1 MIIYSKT
8 GTIILDIE
16 VDDTSYRYRAIRQ
29 GDKVY
34 LYFSL
39 TNHVEIPIYS
49 YINYQGQR
57 YTLWKPENLTKH
69 GERNLDYVVEF
80 GGYWEIL
87 NRTIYKFLSGKPHK
101 LKFPLTAKPRMFMQ
115 LMIDNL
121 NLHDSD
127 WIIGTCIDAPEK
139 TLTFSHESCM
149 EALNRFADEYNT
161 EFEFIGK
168 TINFGKVERFKDNP
182 LPLSYG
188 KGNGFKTGVIRQCQ
202 GEKAPVTVLYVN
214 GGERNIDLA
223 SYGSTSLLLPKNQ
236 EIEFQGRKYKT
247 DEDGM
252 FITRSDRPLV
262 DFNEDSYDATHIY
275 PGRIG
280 TVSEV
285 ITVDAAKHFYDIKDS
300 SIPDDLDYSQC
311 RIAKEKATI
320 IFQSGIL
327 VGKEFDLKQ
336 TDDELTGYIHAERR
350 FKIVPF
356 ERDGAIIPNES
367 LKPAVGDK
375 YAIFHISLP
384 NAYICD
390 NASQEGASWDMFRE
404 AVRVLYENEEVS
416 FTFKGDLDGLWA
428 KKKWSEI
435 GAVLHPGSYI
445 QFSDKQFQPDG
456 ILIRITGIKDYINK
470 PHAPEIELSNTSVA
484 GFVSSDLNKIDSNE
498 VLDEERYNS
507 SLSYTKRTWRDVME
521 TVKMMFDPEG
531 DYFTELIK
539 PLVVHTAQLIVGTNS
554 QQMELI
560 GVKFI
565 PNADNDPN
573 NFKSTAGKL
582 VHFTINEEEVREWN
596 IPASSH
602 RLDNESPYYVYAKC
616 PKEGNAGS
624 ILVSERQI
632 KLEDEA
638 GYYHFWIGVLNTP
651 EDSVRSWNP
660 NYGFT
665 EVAGQTITTGV
676 IKDKLAR
683 LVIDLV
689 NAHII
694 AKNGATISG
703 KILFGEGTSGLENIK
718 EWPAAKKIIDD
729 AVREIGET
737 SKALT
742 DFEGIV
748 NGAFKDGVIEQ
759 AEAKAIEKYINTLN
773 TEKADADA
781 VYTKLYSNIYL
792 LGSPK
797 TDLLNSKITYNG
809 AHTELIKAVND
820 AIADGRTTVAE
831 KNNVDS
837 KFTAYKNAIA
847 DYKSKVE
854 AANKAIQDTLKSYSD
869 EALAKGKEAF
879 TAASNAQ
886 ASANQAQQSV
896 SGLGNY
902 IDGAFSDGII
912 QESEAK
918 AIEKYINTVKTDK
931 AAVEATYNKLYVN
944 SYLTGTA
951 KSGLLNAKVTLF
963 GAIDNLLS
971 AINSAISDGKTTVAE
986 KNNVD
991 SKFSLFN
998 SAMSSFNTAVETA
1011 NKAIQDTL
1019 KSYSDNAASNVPDS
1033 FKDSLA
1039 QRLGYTNYA
1048 ALEAAADAGN
1058 TVVKN
1063 GKINTVLLEA
1073 AAIVAKGITAEMIE
1087 ALDIETSRLKVLN
1100 GAKIGK
1106 FTIEDGW
1113 LTGYT
1118 SGLADA
1124 LYNVIKLR
1132 HTKSSDGSFSQIT
1145 LGSNVNN
1152 SLFSNQRVT
1161 ARIYNGISNKNT
1173 SIYAGWG
1180 DFYRNTALQ
1189 LEANYADVNLA
1200 LETIGGRMHRGKLWE
1215 IEEVSPIT
1223 GGGTYSPQLNGSIYL
1238 FRDLKADLTFELPQF
1253 STIQDMFGNFQSGVS
1268 ASQYGIYTIRIFID
1282 RYCSYRVL
1290 VAGTSTTPLL
1300 NHNGDI
1306 QNDASGVS
1314 YGARWMSRGDF
1325 MVLVFYNKA
1334 WYIQSLSN

>member
-1 MIIYSKT
+1 MKIKRGSTVLCDAYLKNNSFTVDEIMGEQTLTLNFLSRDVIDFEVGDYVECEGERYKIRYKEKVTKREKSLGWEYNIPFYSSKYDLEDVVFFLNGKPEYKKNFDSYT
-8 GTIILDIE
+8 GTARQILELIVKNMNREDSGWKVGSCIE
-16 VDDTSYRYRAIRQ
+16 SRPITISFKDKSVGNVLDDTVKQIDTEYWISQKTVSIGKRKYDSNGLVLGQGEGLGFTELEVSSVDEERPTTVIYPYGSDKNLGPDYGADYLMLPGGLKEMSKNTDKYGRLGQKKIQFDHIFPKGEFLVTTKIDDLTLQASGIDFNLKDCLLDEVEAIVTFQDGGLAGYDLAIVKESVDDKIKQFKLKENKEENALTVPGDINFAVGDKFILTGIKMPQVYIDNASSQLAEEAQTWLDEHCEKRIQLRGKCDEVLFRQMNLFIACGQMVGVYSDQLKIDREIRVTKVKRYIENDDKPAYRYE
-29 GDKVY
+29 
-34 LYFSL
+34 L
-39 TNHVEIPIYS
+39 TLS
-49 YINYQGQR
+49 
-57 YTLWKPENLTKH
+57 
-69 GERNLDYVVEF
+69 D
-80 GGYWEIL
+80 
-87 NRTIYKFLSGKPHK
+87 FL
-101 LKFPLTAKPRMFMQ
+101 Q
-115 LMIDNL
+115 
-121 NLHDSD
+121 
-127 WIIGTCIDAPEK
+127 
-139 TLTFSHESCM
+139 
-149 EALNRFADEYNT
+149 
-161 EFEFIGK
+161 
-168 TINFGKVERFKDNP
+168 
-182 LPLSYG
+182 
-188 KGNGFKTGVIRQCQ
+188 GNGFKD
-202 GEKAPVTVLYVN
+202 LVN
-214 GGERNIDLA
+214 DVDKF
-223 SYGSTSLLLPKNQ
+223 PD
-236 EIEFQGRKYKT
+236 EIEDK
-247 DEDGM
+247 
-252 FITRSDRPLV
+252 V
-262 DFNEDSYDATHIY
+262 
-275 PGRIG
+275 
-280 TVSEV
+280 
-285 ITVDAAKHFYDIKDS
+285 
-300 SIPDDLDYSQC
+300 
-311 RIAKEKATI
+311 
-320 IFQSGIL
+320 
-327 VGKEFDLKQ
+327 
-336 TDDELTGYIHAERR
+336 
-350 FKIVPF
+350 
-356 ERDGAIIPNES
+356 
-367 LKPAVGDK
+367 KPV
-375 YAIFHISLP
+375 
-384 NAYICD
+384 
-390 NASQEGASWDMFRE
+390 RE
-404 AVRVLYENEEVS
+404 
-416 FTFKGDLDGLWA
+416 W
-428 KKKWSEI
+428 
-435 GAVLHPGSYI
+435 
-445 QFSDKQFQPDG
+445 
-456 ILIRITGIKDYINK
+456 
-470 PHAPEIELSNTSVA
+470 
-484 GFVSSDLNKIDSNE
+484 
-498 VLDEERYNS
+498 
-507 SLSYTKRTWRDVME
+507 TKRSWRDVME
-521 TVKMMFDPEG
+521 TLGMMFDPEG

-539 PLVVHTAQLIVGTNS
+539 PLAVHTAQLIVGTNS
-554 QQMELI
+554 QQMDLI

-573 NFKSTAGKL
+573 YFKNTAGEL
-582 VHFTINEEEVREWN
+582 VHFTVSETVREWS
-596 IPASSH
+596 IPAASF
-602 RLDNESPYYVYAKC
+602 RLSNSLAYYVYAKC
-616 PKEGNAGS
+616 PKEGSAGS
-624 ILVSERQI
+624 IFVSERQI
-632 KLEDEA
+632 KLEAEA

-651 EDSVRSWNP
+651 EDSIRSWNP

-665 EVAGQTITTGV
+665 EIAGQTITTGV

-683 LVIDLV
+683 LVVDLV

-729 AVREIGET
+729 AVREIDET

-742 DFEGIV
+742 DFEGTV

-809 AHTELIKAVND
+809 AHTNLIKAVND

-1063 GKINTVLLEA
+1063 GKITTVLLEA

>member
-1 MIIYSKT
+1 MKIKRGSTVLCDAYLKNNSFTVDEIMGEQTLTLNFLSRDVIDFEVGDYVECEGERYKIRYKEKVTKREKSLGWEYNIPFYSSKYDLEDVVFFLNGKPEYKKNFDSYT
-8 GTIILDIE
+8 GTARQILELIVKNMNREDSGWKVGSCIE
-16 VDDTSYRYRAIRQ
+16 SRPITISFKDKSVGNVLDDTVKQIDTEYWISQKTVSIGKRKYDSNGLVLGQGEGLGFTELEVSSVDEERPTTVIYPYGSDKNLGPDYGADYLMLPGGLKEMSKNTDKYGRLGQKKIQFDHIFPKGEFLVTTKIDDLTLQASGIDFNLKDCLLDEVEAIVTFQDGGLAGYDLAIVKESVDDKIKQFKLKENKEENALTVPGDINFAVGDKFILTGIKMPQVYIDNASSQLAEEAQTWLDEHCEKRIQLRGKCDEVLFRQMNLFIACGQMVGVYSDQLKIDREIRVTKVKRYIENDDKPAYRYE
-29 GDKVY
+29 
-34 LYFSL
+34 L
-39 TNHVEIPIYS
+39 TLS
-49 YINYQGQR
+49 
-57 YTLWKPENLTKH
+57 
-69 GERNLDYVVEF
+69 D
-80 GGYWEIL
+80 
-87 NRTIYKFLSGKPHK
+87 FL
-101 LKFPLTAKPRMFMQ
+101 Q
-115 LMIDNL
+115 
-121 NLHDSD
+121 
-127 WIIGTCIDAPEK
+127 
-139 TLTFSHESCM
+139 
-149 EALNRFADEYNT
+149 
-161 EFEFIGK
+161 
-168 TINFGKVERFKDNP
+168 
-182 LPLSYG
+182 
-188 KGNGFKTGVIRQCQ
+188 GNGFKD
-202 GEKAPVTVLYVN
+202 LVN
-214 GGERNIDLA
+214 DVDKF
-223 SYGSTSLLLPKNQ
+223 PD
-236 EIEFQGRKYKT
+236 EIEDK
-247 DEDGM
+247 
-252 FITRSDRPLV
+252 V
-262 DFNEDSYDATHIY
+262 
-275 PGRIG
+275 
-280 TVSEV
+280 
-285 ITVDAAKHFYDIKDS
+285 
-300 SIPDDLDYSQC
+300 
-311 RIAKEKATI
+311 
-320 IFQSGIL
+320 
-327 VGKEFDLKQ
+327 
-336 TDDELTGYIHAERR
+336 
-350 FKIVPF
+350 
-356 ERDGAIIPNES
+356 
-367 LKPAVGDK
+367 KPV
-375 YAIFHISLP
+375 
-384 NAYICD
+384 
-390 NASQEGASWDMFRE
+390 RE
-404 AVRVLYENEEVS
+404 
-416 FTFKGDLDGLWA
+416 W
-428 KKKWSEI
+428 
-435 GAVLHPGSYI
+435 
-445 QFSDKQFQPDG
+445 
-456 ILIRITGIKDYINK
+456 
-470 PHAPEIELSNTSVA
+470 
-484 GFVSSDLNKIDSNE
+484 
-498 VLDEERYNS
+498 
-507 SLSYTKRTWRDVME
+507 TKRSWRDVME
-521 TVKMMFDPEG
+521 TLGMMFDPEG

-539 PLVVHTAQLIVGTNS
+539 PLAVHTAQLIVGTNS
-554 QQMELI
+554 QQMDLI

-573 NFKSTAGKL
+573 YFKNTAGEL
-582 VHFTINEEEVREWN
+582 VHFTVSETVREWS
-596 IPASSH
+596 IPAASF
-602 RLDNESPYYVYAKC
+602 RLSNSLAYYVYAKC
-616 PKEGNAGS
+616 PKEGSAGS
-624 ILVSERQI
+624 IFVSERQI
-632 KLEDEA
+632 KLEAEA

-651 EDSVRSWNP
+651 EDSIRSWNP

-665 EVAGQTITTGV
+665 EIAGQTITTGV

-683 LVIDLV
+683 LVVDLV

-703 KILFGEGTSGLENIK
+703 KILFGERTSGLENIK

-729 AVREIGET
+729 AVREIDET

-742 DFEGIV
+742 DFEGTV

-809 AHTELIKAVND
+809 AHTNLIKAVND

>member
-121 NLHDSD
+121 NLHDSG
-127 WIIGTCIDAPEK
+127 WKIGTCIDAPEK

-320 IFQSGIL
+320 IFQSGVL

-390 NASQEGASWDMFRE
+390 NVSQEGASWDMFRE

-554 QQMELI
+554 QQMDLI

-651 EDSVRSWNP
+651 EDNIRSWIP

-737 SKALT
+737 SKALI
-742 DFEGIV
+742 DFEGTV
-748 NGAFKDGVIEQ
+748 NGAFRDGVIEQ

-792 LGSPK
+792 LGTPK

-809 AHTELIKAVND
+809 AHTNLIKAVND

-869 EALAKGKEAF
+869 
-879 TAASNAQ
+879 
-886 ASANQAQQSV
+886 
-896 SGLGNY
+896 
-902 IDGAFSDGII
+902 
-912 QESEAK
+912 
-918 AIEKYINTVKTDK
+918 
-931 AAVEATYNKLYVN
+931 
-944 SYLTGTA
+944 
-951 KSGLLNAKVTLF
+951 
-963 GAIDNLLS
+963 
-971 AINSAISDGKTTVAE
+971 
-986 KNNVD
+986 
-991 SKFSLFN
+991 
-998 SAMSSFNTAVETA
+998 
-1011 NKAIQDTL
+1011 
-1019 KSYSDNAASNVPDS
+1019 NAASNVPDS

-1058 TVVKN
+1058 TVIKN
-1063 GKINTVLLEA
+1063 GKVNTVLLEA
-1073 AAIVAKGITAEMIE
+1073 EVIVTKGLTAAMIQ
-1087 ALDIETSRLKVLN
+1087 ALDIVTNRLTVTS
-1100 GAKIGK
+1100 GAKIGN

-1113 LTGYT
+1113 LKCDSTAKEDVGYIDMR
-1118 SGLADA
+1118 S
-1124 LYNVIKLR
+1124 
-1132 HTKSSDGSFSQIT
+1132 
-1145 LGSNVNN
+1145 GSNRIAFGYDLIPSSAGGGMTCTAMITNN
-1152 SLFSNQRVT
+1152 RVAGVGGT
-1161 ARIYNGISNKNT
+1161 AYGISLKAVGNAKEDKHAVAID
-1173 SIYAGWG
+1173 S
-1180 DFYRNTALQ
+1180 
-1189 LEANYADVNLA
+1189 E
-1200 LETIGGRMHRGKLWE
+1200 
-1215 IEEVSPIT
+1215 
-1223 GGGTYSPQLNGSIYL
+1223 GGTRIRGEFSLIEDLFTDANVNISNSFCSSAKNLRSKRTFIFAPEDYQSIYL
-1238 FRDLKADLTFELPQF
+1238 PSDIAIE
-1253 STIQDMFGNFQSGVS
+1253 SEFGLFTTGNAVVDRSV
-1268 ASQYGIYTIRIFID
+1268 ITIRI
-1282 RYCSYRVL
+1282 L
-1290 VAGTSTTPLL
+1290 VPYFATGRINVQSTIPIKDG
-1300 NHNGDI
+1300 NGNTI
-1306 QNDASGVS
+1306 KQNNSVNRSNFDMAKSD
-1314 YGARWMSRGDF
+1314 YAELMY
-1325 MVLVFYNKA
+1325 YNRA
-1334 WYIQSLSN
+1334 WYLIHINN

>member
-1 MIIYSKT
+1 MKIKRGSTVLCDAYLKNNSFTVDEIMGEQTLTLNFLSRDVIDFEVGDYVECEGERYKIRYKEKVTKREKSLGWEYNIPFYSSKYDLEDVVFFLNGKPEYKKNFDSYT
-8 GTIILDIE
+8 GTARQILELIVKNMNREDSGWKVGSCIE
-16 VDDTSYRYRAIRQ
+16 SRPITISFKDKSVGNVLDDTVKQIDTEYWISQKTVSIGKRKYDSNGLVLGQGEGLGFTELEVSSVDEERPTTVIYPYGSDKNLGPDYGADYLMLPGGLKEMSKNTDKYGRLGQKKIQFDHIFPKGEFLVTTKIDDLTLQASGIDFNLKDCLLDEVEAIVTFQDGGLAGYDLAIVKESVDDKIKQFKLKENKEENALTVPGDINFAVGDKFILTGIKMPQVYIDNASSQLAEEAQTWLDEHCEKRIQLRGKCDEVLFRQMNLFIACGQMVGVYSDQLKIDREIRVTKVKRYIENDDKPAYRYE
-29 GDKVY
+29 
-34 LYFSL
+34 L
-39 TNHVEIPIYS
+39 TLS
-49 YINYQGQR
+49 
-57 YTLWKPENLTKH
+57 
-69 GERNLDYVVEF
+69 D
-80 GGYWEIL
+80 
-87 NRTIYKFLSGKPHK
+87 FL
-101 LKFPLTAKPRMFMQ
+101 Q
-115 LMIDNL
+115 
-121 NLHDSD
+121 
-127 WIIGTCIDAPEK
+127 
-139 TLTFSHESCM
+139 
-149 EALNRFADEYNT
+149 
-161 EFEFIGK
+161 
-168 TINFGKVERFKDNP
+168 
-182 LPLSYG
+182 
-188 KGNGFKTGVIRQCQ
+188 GNGFKD
-202 GEKAPVTVLYVN
+202 LVN
-214 GGERNIDLA
+214 DVDKF
-223 SYGSTSLLLPKNQ
+223 PD
-236 EIEFQGRKYKT
+236 EIEDK
-247 DEDGM
+247 
-252 FITRSDRPLV
+252 V
-262 DFNEDSYDATHIY
+262 
-275 PGRIG
+275 
-280 TVSEV
+280 
-285 ITVDAAKHFYDIKDS
+285 
-300 SIPDDLDYSQC
+300 
-311 RIAKEKATI
+311 
-320 IFQSGIL
+320 
-327 VGKEFDLKQ
+327 
-336 TDDELTGYIHAERR
+336 
-350 FKIVPF
+350 
-356 ERDGAIIPNES
+356 
-367 LKPAVGDK
+367 KPV
-375 YAIFHISLP
+375 
-384 NAYICD
+384 
-390 NASQEGASWDMFRE
+390 RE
-404 AVRVLYENEEVS
+404 
-416 FTFKGDLDGLWA
+416 W
-428 KKKWSEI
+428 
-435 GAVLHPGSYI
+435 
-445 QFSDKQFQPDG
+445 
-456 ILIRITGIKDYINK
+456 
-470 PHAPEIELSNTSVA
+470 
-484 GFVSSDLNKIDSNE
+484 
-498 VLDEERYNS
+498 
-507 SLSYTKRTWRDVME
+507 TKRSWRDVME
-521 TVKMMFDPEG
+521 TLGMMFDPEG

-539 PLVVHTAQLIVGTNS
+539 PLAVHTAQLIVGTNS
-554 QQMELI
+554 QQMDLI

-573 NFKSTAGKL
+573 YFKNTAGEL
-582 VHFTINEEEVREWN
+582 VHFTVSETVREWS
-596 IPASSH
+596 IPAASF
-602 RLDNESPYYVYAKC
+602 RLSNSLAYYVYAKC
-616 PKEGNAGS
+616 PKEGSAGS
-624 ILVSERQI
+624 IFVSERQI
-632 KLEDEA
+632 KLEAEA

-651 EDSVRSWNP
+651 EDSIRSWNP

-665 EVAGQTITTGV
+665 EIAGQTITTGV

-683 LVIDLV
+683 LVVDLV

-718 EWPAAKKIIDD
+718 ELPAAKKIIDD
-729 AVREIGET
+729 AVREIDET

-742 DFEGIV
+742 DFEGTV

-809 AHTELIKAVND
+809 AHTNLIKAVND

>member
-1 MIIYSKT
+1 MKIKRGSTVLCDAYLKNNSFTVDEIMGEQTLTLNFLSRDVIDFEVGDYVECEGERYKIRYKEKVTKREKSLGWEYNIPFYSSKYDLEDVVFFLNGKPEYKKNFDSYT
-8 GTIILDIE
+8 GTARQILELIVKNMNREDSGWKVGSCIE
-16 VDDTSYRYRAIRQ
+16 SRPITISFKDKSVGNVLDDTVKQIDTEYWISQKTVSIGKRKYDSNGLVLGQGEGLGFTELEVSSVDEERPTTVIYPYGSDKNLGPDYGADYLMLPGGLKEMSKNTDKYGRLGQKKIQFDHIFPKGEFLVTTKIDDLTLQASGIDFNLKDCLLDEVEAIVTFQDGGLAGYDLAIVKESVDDKIKQFKLKENKEENALTVPGDINFAVGDKFILTGIKMPQVYIDNASSQLAEEAQTWLDEHCEKRIQLRGKCDEVLFRQMNLFIACGQMVGVYSDQLKIDREIRVTKVKRYIENDDKPAYRYE
-29 GDKVY
+29 
-34 LYFSL
+34 L
-39 TNHVEIPIYS
+39 TLS
-49 YINYQGQR
+49 
-57 YTLWKPENLTKH
+57 
-69 GERNLDYVVEF
+69 D
-80 GGYWEIL
+80 
-87 NRTIYKFLSGKPHK
+87 FL
-101 LKFPLTAKPRMFMQ
+101 Q
-115 LMIDNL
+115 
-121 NLHDSD
+121 
-127 WIIGTCIDAPEK
+127 
-139 TLTFSHESCM
+139 
-149 EALNRFADEYNT
+149 
-161 EFEFIGK
+161 
-168 TINFGKVERFKDNP
+168 
-182 LPLSYG
+182 
-188 KGNGFKTGVIRQCQ
+188 GNGFKD
-202 GEKAPVTVLYVN
+202 LVN
-214 GGERNIDLA
+214 DVDKF
-223 SYGSTSLLLPKNQ
+223 PD
-236 EIEFQGRKYKT
+236 EIEDK
-247 DEDGM
+247 
-252 FITRSDRPLV
+252 V
-262 DFNEDSYDATHIY
+262 
-275 PGRIG
+275 
-280 TVSEV
+280 
-285 ITVDAAKHFYDIKDS
+285 
-300 SIPDDLDYSQC
+300 
-311 RIAKEKATI
+311 
-320 IFQSGIL
+320 
-327 VGKEFDLKQ
+327 
-336 TDDELTGYIHAERR
+336 
-350 FKIVPF
+350 
-356 ERDGAIIPNES
+356 
-367 LKPAVGDK
+367 KPV
-375 YAIFHISLP
+375 
-384 NAYICD
+384 
-390 NASQEGASWDMFRE
+390 RE
-404 AVRVLYENEEVS
+404 
-416 FTFKGDLDGLWA
+416 W
-428 KKKWSEI
+428 
-435 GAVLHPGSYI
+435 
-445 QFSDKQFQPDG
+445 
-456 ILIRITGIKDYINK
+456 
-470 PHAPEIELSNTSVA
+470 
-484 GFVSSDLNKIDSNE
+484 
-498 VLDEERYNS
+498 
-507 SLSYTKRTWRDVME
+507 TKRSWRDVME
-521 TVKMMFDPEG
+521 TLGMMFDPEG

-539 PLVVHTAQLIVGTNS
+539 PLAVHTAQLIVGTNS
-554 QQMELI
+554 QQMDLI

-573 NFKSTAGKL
+573 YFKNTAGEL
-582 VHFTINEEEVREWN
+582 VHFTVSETVREWS
-596 IPASSH
+596 IPAASF
-602 RLDNESPYYVYAKC
+602 RLSNSLAYYVYAKC
-616 PKEGNAGS
+616 PKEGSAGS
-624 ILVSERQI
+624 IFVSERQI
-632 KLEDEA
+632 KLEAEA

-651 EDSVRSWNP
+651 EDSIRSWNP

-665 EVAGQTITTGV
+665 EIAGQTITTGV

-683 LVIDLV
+683 LVVDLV

-729 AVREIGET
+729 AVREIDET

-742 DFEGIV
+742 DFEGTV

-809 AHTELIKAVND
+809 AHTNLIKAVND

>member
-1 MIIYSKT
+1 MKIKRGSTVLCDAYLKNNSFTVDEIMGEQTLTLNFLSRDVIDFEVGDYVECEGERYKIRYKEKVTKREKSLGWEYNIPFYSSKYDLEDVVFFLNGKPEYKKNFDSYT
-8 GTIILDIE
+8 GTARQILELIVKNMNREDSGWKVGSCIE
-16 VDDTSYRYRAIRQ
+16 SRPITISFKDKSVGNVLDDTVKQIDTEYWISQKTVSIGKRKYDSNGLVLGQGEGLGFTELEVSSVDEERPTTVIYPYGSDKNLGPDYGADYLMLPGGLKEMSKNTDKYGRLGQKKIQFDHIFPKGEFLVTTKIDDLTLQASGIDFNLKDCLLDEVEAIVTFQDGGLAGYDLAIVKESVDDKIKQFKLKENKEENTLTVPGDINFAVGDKFILTGIKMPQVYIDNASSQLAEEAQTWLDEHCEKRIQLRGKCDEVLFRQMNLFIACGQMVGVYSDQLKIDREIRVTKVKRYIENDDKPAYRYE
-29 GDKVY
+29 
-34 LYFSL
+34 L
-39 TNHVEIPIYS
+39 TLS
-49 YINYQGQR
+49 
-57 YTLWKPENLTKH
+57 
-69 GERNLDYVVEF
+69 D
-80 GGYWEIL
+80 
-87 NRTIYKFLSGKPHK
+87 FL
-101 LKFPLTAKPRMFMQ
+101 Q
-115 LMIDNL
+115 
-121 NLHDSD
+121 
-127 WIIGTCIDAPEK
+127 
-139 TLTFSHESCM
+139 
-149 EALNRFADEYNT
+149 
-161 EFEFIGK
+161 
-168 TINFGKVERFKDNP
+168 
-182 LPLSYG
+182 
-188 KGNGFKTGVIRQCQ
+188 GNGFKD
-202 GEKAPVTVLYVN
+202 LVN
-214 GGERNIDLA
+214 DVDKF
-223 SYGSTSLLLPKNQ
+223 PD
-236 EIEFQGRKYKT
+236 EIEDK
-247 DEDGM
+247 
-252 FITRSDRPLV
+252 V
-262 DFNEDSYDATHIY
+262 
-275 PGRIG
+275 
-280 TVSEV
+280 
-285 ITVDAAKHFYDIKDS
+285 
-300 SIPDDLDYSQC
+300 
-311 RIAKEKATI
+311 
-320 IFQSGIL
+320 
-327 VGKEFDLKQ
+327 
-336 TDDELTGYIHAERR
+336 
-350 FKIVPF
+350 
-356 ERDGAIIPNES
+356 
-367 LKPAVGDK
+367 KPV
-375 YAIFHISLP
+375 
-384 NAYICD
+384 
-390 NASQEGASWDMFRE
+390 RE
-404 AVRVLYENEEVS
+404 
-416 FTFKGDLDGLWA
+416 W
-428 KKKWSEI
+428 
-435 GAVLHPGSYI
+435 
-445 QFSDKQFQPDG
+445 
-456 ILIRITGIKDYINK
+456 
-470 PHAPEIELSNTSVA
+470 
-484 GFVSSDLNKIDSNE
+484 
-498 VLDEERYNS
+498 
-507 SLSYTKRTWRDVME
+507 TKRSWRDVME
-521 TVKMMFDPEG
+521 TLGMMFDPEG

-539 PLVVHTAQLIVGTNS
+539 PLAVHTAQLIVGTNS
-554 QQMELI
+554 QQMDLI

-573 NFKSTAGKL
+573 YFKNTAGEL
-582 VHFTINEEEVREWN
+582 VHFTVSETVREWS
-596 IPASSH
+596 IPAASF
-602 RLDNESPYYVYAKC
+602 RLSNSLAYYVYAKC
-616 PKEGNAGS
+616 PKEGSAGS
-624 ILVSERQI
+624 IFVSERQI
-632 KLEDEA
+632 KLEAEA
-638 GYYHFWIGVLNTP
+638 GYYHFGIGVLNTP
-651 EDSVRSWNP
+651 EDSIRSWNP

-665 EVAGQTITTGV
+665 EIAGQTITTGV

-683 LVIDLV
+683 LVVDLV

-729 AVREIGET
+729 AVREIDET

-742 DFEGIV
+742 DFEGTV

-809 AHTELIKAVND
+809 AHTNLIKAVND

>member
-1 MIIYSKT
+1 MKIKRGSTVLCDAYLKNNSFTVDEIMGEQTLTLNFLSRDVIDFEVGDYVECEGERYKIRYKEKVTKREKSLGWEYNIPFYSSKYDLEDVVFFLNGKPEYKKNFDSYT
-8 GTIILDIE
+8 GTARQILELIVKNMNREDSGWKVGSCIE
-16 VDDTSYRYRAIRQ
+16 SRPITISFKDKSVGNVLDDTVKQIDTEYWISQKTVSIGKRKYDSNGLVLGQGEGLGFTELEVSSVDEERPTTVIYPYGSDKNLGTDYGADYLMLPGGLKEMSKNTDKYGRLGQKKIQFDHIFPKGEFLVTTKIDDLTLQASGIDFNLKDCLLDEVEAIVTFQDGGLAGYDLAIVKESVDDKIKQFKLKENKEENALTVPGDINFAVGDKFILTGIKMPQVYIDNASSQLAEEAQTWLDEHCEKRIQLRGKCDEVLFRQMNLFIACGQMVGVYSDQLKIDREIRVTKVKRYIENDDKPAYRYE
-29 GDKVY
+29 
-34 LYFSL
+34 L
-39 TNHVEIPIYS
+39 TLS
-49 YINYQGQR
+49 
-57 YTLWKPENLTKH
+57 
-69 GERNLDYVVEF
+69 D
-80 GGYWEIL
+80 
-87 NRTIYKFLSGKPHK
+87 FL
-101 LKFPLTAKPRMFMQ
+101 Q
-115 LMIDNL
+115 
-121 NLHDSD
+121 
-127 WIIGTCIDAPEK
+127 
-139 TLTFSHESCM
+139 
-149 EALNRFADEYNT
+149 
-161 EFEFIGK
+161 
-168 TINFGKVERFKDNP
+168 
-182 LPLSYG
+182 
-188 KGNGFKTGVIRQCQ
+188 GNGFKD
-202 GEKAPVTVLYVN
+202 LVN
-214 GGERNIDLA
+214 DVDKF
-223 SYGSTSLLLPKNQ
+223 PD
-236 EIEFQGRKYKT
+236 EIEDK
-247 DEDGM
+247 
-252 FITRSDRPLV
+252 V
-262 DFNEDSYDATHIY
+262 
-275 PGRIG
+275 
-280 TVSEV
+280 
-285 ITVDAAKHFYDIKDS
+285 
-300 SIPDDLDYSQC
+300 
-311 RIAKEKATI
+311 
-320 IFQSGIL
+320 
-327 VGKEFDLKQ
+327 
-336 TDDELTGYIHAERR
+336 
-350 FKIVPF
+350 
-356 ERDGAIIPNES
+356 
-367 LKPAVGDK
+367 KPV
-375 YAIFHISLP
+375 
-384 NAYICD
+384 
-390 NASQEGASWDMFRE
+390 RE
-404 AVRVLYENEEVS
+404 
-416 FTFKGDLDGLWA
+416 W
-428 KKKWSEI
+428 
-435 GAVLHPGSYI
+435 
-445 QFSDKQFQPDG
+445 
-456 ILIRITGIKDYINK
+456 
-470 PHAPEIELSNTSVA
+470 
-484 GFVSSDLNKIDSNE
+484 
-498 VLDEERYNS
+498 
-507 SLSYTKRTWRDVME
+507 TKRSWRDVME
-521 TVKMMFDPEG
+521 TLGMMFDPEG

-539 PLVVHTAQLIVGTNS
+539 PLAVHTAQLIVGTNS
-554 QQMELI
+554 QQMDLI

-573 NFKSTAGKL
+573 YFKNTAGEL
-582 VHFTINEEEVREWN
+582 VHFTVSETVREWS
-596 IPASSH
+596 IPAASF
-602 RLDNESPYYVYAKC
+602 RLSNSLAYYVYAKC
-616 PKEGNAGS
+616 PKEGSAGS
-624 ILVSERQI
+624 IFVSERQI
-632 KLEDEA
+632 KLEAEA

-651 EDSVRSWNP
+651 EDSIRSWNP

-665 EVAGQTITTGV
+665 EIAGQTITTGV

-683 LVIDLV
+683 LVVDLV

-729 AVREIGET
+729 AVREIDET

-742 DFEGIV
+742 DFEGTV

-809 AHTELIKAVND
+809 AHTNLIKAVND

>member
-1 MIIYSKT
+1 MKIKRGSTVLCDAYLKNNSFTVDEIMGEQTLTLNFLSRDVIDFEVGDYVECEGERYKIRYKEKVTKREKSLGWEYNIPFYSSKYDLEDVVFFLNGKPEYKKNFDSYT
-8 GTIILDIE
+8 GTARQILELIVKNMNREDSGWKVGSCIE
-16 VDDTSYRYRAIRQ
+16 SRPITISFKDKSVGNVLDDTVKQIDTEYWISQKTVSIGKRKYDSNGLVLGQGEGLGFTELEVSSVDEERPTTVIYPYGSDKNLGPDYGADYLMLPGGLKEMSKNTDKYGRLGQKKIQFDHIFPKGEFLVTTKIDDLTLQASGIDFNLKDCLLDEVEAIVTFQDGGLAGYDLAIVKESVDDKIKQFKLKENKEENALTVPGDINFAVGDKFILTGIKMPQVYIDNASSQLAEEAQTWLDEHCEKRIQLRGKCDEVLFRQMNLFIACGQMVGVYSDQLKIDREIRVTKVKRYIENDDKPAYRYE
-29 GDKVY
+29 
-34 LYFSL
+34 L
-39 TNHVEIPIYS
+39 TLS
-49 YINYQGQR
+49 
-57 YTLWKPENLTKH
+57 
-69 GERNLDYVVEF
+69 D
-80 GGYWEIL
+80 
-87 NRTIYKFLSGKPHK
+87 FL
-101 LKFPLTAKPRMFMQ
+101 Q
-115 LMIDNL
+115 
-121 NLHDSD
+121 
-127 WIIGTCIDAPEK
+127 
-139 TLTFSHESCM
+139 
-149 EALNRFADEYNT
+149 
-161 EFEFIGK
+161 
-168 TINFGKVERFKDNP
+168 
-182 LPLSYG
+182 
-188 KGNGFKTGVIRQCQ
+188 GNGFKD
-202 GEKAPVTVLYVN
+202 LVN
-214 GGERNIDLA
+214 DVDKF
-223 SYGSTSLLLPKNQ
+223 PD
-236 EIEFQGRKYKT
+236 EIEDK
-247 DEDGM
+247 
-252 FITRSDRPLV
+252 V
-262 DFNEDSYDATHIY
+262 
-275 PGRIG
+275 
-280 TVSEV
+280 
-285 ITVDAAKHFYDIKDS
+285 
-300 SIPDDLDYSQC
+300 
-311 RIAKEKATI
+311 
-320 IFQSGIL
+320 
-327 VGKEFDLKQ
+327 
-336 TDDELTGYIHAERR
+336 
-350 FKIVPF
+350 
-356 ERDGAIIPNES
+356 
-367 LKPAVGDK
+367 KPV
-375 YAIFHISLP
+375 
-384 NAYICD
+384 
-390 NASQEGASWDMFRE
+390 RE
-404 AVRVLYENEEVS
+404 
-416 FTFKGDLDGLWA
+416 W
-428 KKKWSEI
+428 
-435 GAVLHPGSYI
+435 
-445 QFSDKQFQPDG
+445 
-456 ILIRITGIKDYINK
+456 
-470 PHAPEIELSNTSVA
+470 
-484 GFVSSDLNKIDSNE
+484 
-498 VLDEERYNS
+498 
-507 SLSYTKRTWRDVME
+507 TKRSWRDVME
-521 TVKMMFDPEG
+521 TLGMMFDPEG

-539 PLVVHTAQLIVGTNS
+539 PLAVHTAQLIVGTNS
-554 QQMELI
+554 QQMDLI

-573 NFKSTAGKL
+573 YFKNTAGEL
-582 VHFTINEEEVREWN
+582 VHFTVSETVREWS
-596 IPASSH
+596 IPAASF
-602 RLDNESPYYVYAKC
+602 RLSNSLAYYVYAKC
-616 PKEGNAGS
+616 PKEGSAGS
-624 ILVSERQI
+624 IFVSERQI
-632 KLEDEA
+632 KLEAEA

-651 EDSVRSWNP
+651 EDSIRSWNP

-665 EVAGQTITTGV
+665 EIAGQTITTGV

-683 LVIDLV
+683 LVVDLV

-729 AVREIGET
+729 AVREIDET

-742 DFEGIV
+742 DFEGTV

-809 AHTELIKAVND
+809 AHTNLIKAVND
-820 AIADGRTTVAE
+820 AIADGRTTLAE

>member
-1 MIIYSKT
+1 MKIKRGSTVLCDAYLKNNSFTVDEIMGEQTLTLNFLSRDVIDFEVGDYVECEGERYKIRYKEKVTKREKSLGWEYNIPFYSSKYDLEDVVFFLNGKPEYKKNFDSYT
-8 GTIILDIE
+8 GTARQILELIVKNMNREDSGWKVGSCIE
-16 VDDTSYRYRAIRQ
+16 SRPITISFKDKSVGNVLDDTVKQIDTEYWISQKTVSIGKRKYDSNGLVLGQGEGLGFTELEVSSVDEERPTTVIYPYGSDKNLGPDYGADYLMLPGGLKEMSKNTDKYGRLGQKKIQFDHIFPKGEFLVTTKIDDLTLQASGIDFNLKDCLLDEVEAIVTFQDGGLAGYDLAIVKESVDDKIKQFKLKENKEENALTVPGDINFAVGDKFILTGIKMPQVYIDNASSQLAEEAQTWLDEHCEKRIQLRGKCDEVLFRQMNLFIACGQMVGVYSDQLKIDREIRVTKVKRYIENDDKPAYRYE
-29 GDKVY
+29 
-34 LYFSL
+34 L
-39 TNHVEIPIYS
+39 TLS
-49 YINYQGQR
+49 
-57 YTLWKPENLTKH
+57 
-69 GERNLDYVVEF
+69 D
-80 GGYWEIL
+80 
-87 NRTIYKFLSGKPHK
+87 FL
-101 LKFPLTAKPRMFMQ
+101 Q
-115 LMIDNL
+115 
-121 NLHDSD
+121 
-127 WIIGTCIDAPEK
+127 
-139 TLTFSHESCM
+139 
-149 EALNRFADEYNT
+149 
-161 EFEFIGK
+161 
-168 TINFGKVERFKDNP
+168 
-182 LPLSYG
+182 
-188 KGNGFKTGVIRQCQ
+188 GNGFK
-202 GEKAPVTVLYVN
+202 
-214 GGERNIDLA
+214 DLVDDVDKF
-223 SYGSTSLLLPKNQ
+223 PD
-236 EIEFQGRKYKT
+236 EIEDK
-247 DEDGM
+247 
-252 FITRSDRPLV
+252 V
-262 DFNEDSYDATHIY
+262 
-275 PGRIG
+275 
-280 TVSEV
+280 
-285 ITVDAAKHFYDIKDS
+285 
-300 SIPDDLDYSQC
+300 
-311 RIAKEKATI
+311 
-320 IFQSGIL
+320 
-327 VGKEFDLKQ
+327 
-336 TDDELTGYIHAERR
+336 
-350 FKIVPF
+350 
-356 ERDGAIIPNES
+356 
-367 LKPAVGDK
+367 KPV
-375 YAIFHISLP
+375 
-384 NAYICD
+384 
-390 NASQEGASWDMFRE
+390 RE
-404 AVRVLYENEEVS
+404 
-416 FTFKGDLDGLWA
+416 W
-428 KKKWSEI
+428 
-435 GAVLHPGSYI
+435 
-445 QFSDKQFQPDG
+445 
-456 ILIRITGIKDYINK
+456 
-470 PHAPEIELSNTSVA
+470 
-484 GFVSSDLNKIDSNE
+484 
-498 VLDEERYNS
+498 
-507 SLSYTKRTWRDVME
+507 TKRSWRDVME
-521 TVKMMFDPEG
+521 TLGMMFDPEG

-539 PLVVHTAQLIVGTNS
+539 PLAVHTAQLIVGTNS
-554 QQMELI
+554 QQMDLI

-573 NFKSTAGKL
+573 YFKNTAGKL
-582 VHFTINEEEVREWN
+582 VHFTVSETVREWS
-596 IPASSH
+596 IPAASF
-602 RLDNESPYYVYAKC
+602 RLSNSLAYYVYAKC
-616 PKEGNAGS
+616 PKEGSAGS

-632 KLEDEA
+632 KLEAEA
-638 GYYHFWIGVLNTP
+638 GYYYFWIGVLNTP
-651 EDSVRSWNP
+651 EDSIRSWNP

-665 EVAGQTITTGV
+665 EMAGQTITTGI

-718 EWPAAKKIIDD
+718 EWPATKKIIDD

-742 DFEGIV
+742 DFEGTV

-773 TEKADADA
+773 TEKADTDA

-809 AHTELIKAVND
+809 AHTELIKAVID

-847 DYKSKVE
+847 DYKSKME

-1118 SGLADA
+1118 SGLAEA

-1161 ARIYNGISNKNT
+1161 SRIYNGISNKNT

-1200 LETIGGRMHRGKLWE
+1200 LETIGGRMHRGRLWE

-1238 FRDLKADLTFELPQF
+1238 FRDLKADLTFELPLF
-1253 STIQDMFGNFQSGVS
+1253 STIQGMFGNFQSGVS
-1268 ASQYGIYTIRIFID
+1268 ASQSGIYTIRIFID

-1334 WYIQSLSN
+1334 WYIQCYSN

>member
-1 MIIYSKT
+1 MKIKRGSTVLCDAYLKNNSFTVDEIMGEQTLTLNFLSRDVIDFEVGDYVECEGERYKIRYKEKVTKREKSLGWEYNIPFYSSKYDLEDVVFFLNGEPEYKKNFDFYT
-8 GTIILDIE
+8 GTARQILELIVKNMNREDSGWKVGSCMSRPITISFKDKSVGNVLDDTVKQIDTE
-16 VDDTSYRYRAIRQ
+16 YWISQKTVSIGKRKYDSNGLVLGQGEGLGFTELEVSSVDEERPTTVIFPYGSDKNLGPDYGADYLMLPGGLKEMSKNTEKYGRLGQKKIQFDHIFPKGEFLVTAKIDDLTLQASGIDFNLKDCLLDEVEAIVTFQDGGLAGYDLAIVKESVDDKIKQFKLKENKEENALTVPGDINFAVGDKFILTGIKMPQVYIDDASNQLAEEAQTWLDEHCEKRIQLRGKCDEVLFRQMNLFIACGQMVGVYSDQLKIDREIRVTKVKRYIENDDKPAYRYE
-29 GDKVY
+29 
-34 LYFSL
+34 L
-39 TNHVEIPIYS
+39 TLS
-49 YINYQGQR
+49 
-57 YTLWKPENLTKH
+57 
-69 GERNLDYVVEF
+69 D
-80 GGYWEIL
+80 
-87 NRTIYKFLSGKPHK
+87 FL
-101 LKFPLTAKPRMFMQ
+101 Q
-115 LMIDNL
+115 
-121 NLHDSD
+121 
-127 WIIGTCIDAPEK
+127 
-139 TLTFSHESCM
+139 
-149 EALNRFADEYNT
+149 
-161 EFEFIGK
+161 
-168 TINFGKVERFKDNP
+168 
-182 LPLSYG
+182 
-188 KGNGFKTGVIRQCQ
+188 GNGFK
-202 GEKAPVTVLYVN
+202 
-214 GGERNIDLA
+214 DLVDDVDKF
-223 SYGSTSLLLPKNQ
+223 PD
-236 EIEFQGRKYKT
+236 EIEDK
-247 DEDGM
+247 
-252 FITRSDRPLV
+252 V
-262 DFNEDSYDATHIY
+262 
-275 PGRIG
+275 
-280 TVSEV
+280 
-285 ITVDAAKHFYDIKDS
+285 
-300 SIPDDLDYSQC
+300 
-311 RIAKEKATI
+311 
-320 IFQSGIL
+320 
-327 VGKEFDLKQ
+327 
-336 TDDELTGYIHAERR
+336 
-350 FKIVPF
+350 
-356 ERDGAIIPNES
+356 
-367 LKPAVGDK
+367 KP
-375 YAIFHISLP
+375 I
-384 NAYICD
+384 
-390 NASQEGASWDMFRE
+390 RE
-404 AVRVLYENEEVS
+404 
-416 FTFKGDLDGLWA
+416 W
-428 KKKWSEI
+428 
-435 GAVLHPGSYI
+435 
-445 QFSDKQFQPDG
+445 
-456 ILIRITGIKDYINK
+456 
-470 PHAPEIELSNTSVA
+470 
-484 GFVSSDLNKIDSNE
+484 
-498 VLDEERYNS
+498 
-507 SLSYTKRTWRDVME
+507 TKRSWRDVME
-521 TVKMMFDPEG
+521 TLGMMFDPEG

-539 PLVVHTAQLIVGTNS
+539 PLAVHTAQLIVGTNS
-554 QQMELI
+554 QQMDLV

-573 NFKSTAGKL
+573 YFKNTAGKL
-582 VHFTINEEEVREWN
+582 VHFTVSEVVREWS
-596 IPASSH
+596 IPAASF
-602 RLDNESPYYVYAKC
+602 RLSNSLAYYVYAKC
-616 PKEGNAGS
+616 PKEGSTGS

-632 KLEDEA
+632 KLEAEA

-651 EDSVRSWNP
+651 EDSIRSWNP

-665 EVAGQTITTGV
+665 EIAGQTITTGV

-718 EWPAAKKIIDD
+718 EWPDAKKVIDD

-742 DFEGIV
+742 DFEGTV

-886 ASANQAQQSV
+886 ASANQANQSV
-896 SGLGNY
+896 SGLGSY

-1019 KSYSDNAASNVPDS
+1019 KGYSDNAASNVPDS
-1033 FKDSLA
+1033 FKNSLA

-1048 ALEAAADAGN
+1048 ALEAVADTGN

-1161 ARIYNGISNKNT
+1161 FRIYNGISNKNT

-1200 LETIGGRMHRGKLWE
+1200 LETIGGRMHRGRLWE

-1238 FRDLKADLTFELPQF
+1238 FRDLKADLTFELPLF
-1253 STIQDMFGNFQSGVS
+1253 STIQGMFGNFQSGVS

-1334 WYIQSLSN
+1334 WYIQSYSN

>member
-1 MIIYSKT
+1 MKIKRGSTVLCDAYLKNNSFTVDEIMGEQTLTLNFLSRDVIDFEVGDYVECEGERYKIRYKEKVTKREKSLGWEYNIPFYSSKYDLEDVVFFLNGKPEYKKNFDSYT
-8 GTIILDIE
+8 GTARQILELIVKNMNREDSGWKVGSCIE
-16 VDDTSYRYRAIRQ
+16 SRPITISFKDKSVGNVLDDTVKQIDTEYWISQKTVSIGKRKYDSNGLVLGQGEGLGFTELEVSSVDEERPTTVIYPYGSDKNLGPDYGADYLMLPGGLKEMSKNTDKYGRLGQKKIQFDHIFPKGEFLVTTKIDDLTLQASGIDFNLKDCLLDEVEAIVTFQDGGLAGYDLAIVKESVDDKIKQFKLKENKEENALTVPGDINFAVGDKFILTGIKMPQVYIDNASSQLAEEAQTWLDEHCEKRIQLRGKCDEVLFRQMNLFIACGQMVGVYSDQLKIDREIRVTKVKRYIENDDKPAYRYE
-29 GDKVY
+29 
-34 LYFSL
+34 L
-39 TNHVEIPIYS
+39 TLS
-49 YINYQGQR
+49 
-57 YTLWKPENLTKH
+57 
-69 GERNLDYVVEF
+69 D
-80 GGYWEIL
+80 
-87 NRTIYKFLSGKPHK
+87 FL
-101 LKFPLTAKPRMFMQ
+101 Q
-115 LMIDNL
+115 
-121 NLHDSD
+121 
-127 WIIGTCIDAPEK
+127 
-139 TLTFSHESCM
+139 
-149 EALNRFADEYNT
+149 
-161 EFEFIGK
+161 
-168 TINFGKVERFKDNP
+168 
-182 LPLSYG
+182 
-188 KGNGFKTGVIRQCQ
+188 GNGFKD
-202 GEKAPVTVLYVN
+202 LVN
-214 GGERNIDLA
+214 DVDKF
-223 SYGSTSLLLPKNQ
+223 PD
-236 EIEFQGRKYKT
+236 EIEDK
-247 DEDGM
+247 
-252 FITRSDRPLV
+252 V
-262 DFNEDSYDATHIY
+262 
-275 PGRIG
+275 
-280 TVSEV
+280 
-285 ITVDAAKHFYDIKDS
+285 
-300 SIPDDLDYSQC
+300 
-311 RIAKEKATI
+311 
-320 IFQSGIL
+320 
-327 VGKEFDLKQ
+327 
-336 TDDELTGYIHAERR
+336 
-350 FKIVPF
+350 
-356 ERDGAIIPNES
+356 
-367 LKPAVGDK
+367 KPV
-375 YAIFHISLP
+375 
-384 NAYICD
+384 
-390 NASQEGASWDMFRE
+390 RE
-404 AVRVLYENEEVS
+404 
-416 FTFKGDLDGLWA
+416 W
-428 KKKWSEI
+428 
-435 GAVLHPGSYI
+435 
-445 QFSDKQFQPDG
+445 
-456 ILIRITGIKDYINK
+456 
-470 PHAPEIELSNTSVA
+470 
-484 GFVSSDLNKIDSNE
+484 
-498 VLDEERYNS
+498 
-507 SLSYTKRTWRDVME
+507 TKRSWRDVME
-521 TVKMMFDPEG
+521 TLGMMFDPEG

-539 PLVVHTAQLIVGTNS
+539 PLAVHTAQLIVGTNS
-554 QQMELI
+554 QQMDLI

-573 NFKSTAGKL
+573 YFKNTAGEL
-582 VHFTINEEEVREWN
+582 VHFTVSETVREWS
-596 IPASSH
+596 IPAASF
-602 RLDNESPYYVYAKC
+602 RLSNSLAYYVYAKC
-616 PKEGNAGS
+616 PKEGSAGS
-624 ILVSERQI
+624 IFVSERQI
-632 KLEDEA
+632 KLEAEA
-638 GYYHFWIGVLNTP
+638 SYYHFWIGVLNTP
-651 EDSVRSWNP
+651 EDSIRSWNP

-665 EVAGQTITTGV
+665 EIAGQTITTGV

-683 LVIDLV
+683 LVVDLV

-729 AVREIGET
+729 AVREIDET

-742 DFEGIV
+742 DFEGTV

-809 AHTELIKAVND
+809 AHTNLIKAVND

-837 KFTAYKNAIA
+837 KFTAYKNAIT

>member
-1 MIIYSKT
+1 
-8 GTIILDIE
+8 
-16 VDDTSYRYRAIRQ
+16 
-29 GDKVY
+29 
-34 LYFSL
+34 
-39 TNHVEIPIYS
+39 
-49 YINYQGQR
+49 
-57 YTLWKPENLTKH
+57 
-69 GERNLDYVVEF
+69 
-80 GGYWEIL
+80 
-87 NRTIYKFLSGKPHK
+87 
-101 LKFPLTAKPRMFMQ
+101 
-115 LMIDNL
+115 
-121 NLHDSD
+121 
-127 WIIGTCIDAPEK
+127 
-139 TLTFSHESCM
+139 
-149 EALNRFADEYNT
+149 
-161 EFEFIGK
+161 
-168 TINFGKVERFKDNP
+168 
-182 LPLSYG
+182 
-188 KGNGFKTGVIRQCQ
+188 
-202 GEKAPVTVLYVN
+202 
-214 GGERNIDLA
+214 
-223 SYGSTSLLLPKNQ
+223 
-236 EIEFQGRKYKT
+236 
-247 DEDGM
+247 M

-320 IFQSGIL
+320 IFQSGVL

-390 NASQEGASWDMFRE
+390 NVSQEGASWDMFRE

-445 QFSDKQFQPDG
+445 KFSDKQFQPDG

-554 QQMELI
+554 QQMDLI

-651 EDSVRSWNP
+651 EDNIRSWIP

-718 EWPAAKKIIDD
+718 EWPAAKKVIDD

-737 SKALT
+737 SKALI
-742 DFEGIV
+742 DFEGTV
-748 NGAFKDGVIEQ
+748 NGAFRDGVIEQ

-792 LGSPK
+792 LGTPK

-809 AHTELIKAVND
+809 AHTNLIKAVND

-869 EALAKGKEAF
+869 EALVKGKEAF

-896 SGLGNY
+896 SGLGSY

-1058 TVVKN
+1058 TVIKD
-1063 GKINTVLLEA
+1063 GKVNTVLLEA
-1073 AAIVAKGITAEMIE
+1073 EAIVTKGLTAAMIQ
-1087 ALDIETSRLKVLN
+1087 ALDIVTNRLTVTS
-1100 GAKIGK
+1100 GAKIGN

-1113 LTGYT
+1113 LKSTTQAGTGKGYISVKTGVSDISFGEDLMPATAGGAYT
-1118 SGLADA
+1118 LTGLIENKKSNQGEYFGQENENIALRVSAKNATANWALDCFGGIRKVGRGIDINEPYIMKGNAMAD
-1124 LYNVIKLR
+1124 LLETKIKYYNYFLLQPPKGYNVIVRLPSYTLLNSKFGGLPNGN
-1132 HTKSSDGSFSQIT
+1132 TISLGITSIT
-1145 LGSNVNN
+1145 LAVQAG
-1152 SLFSNQRVT
+1152 FEG
-1161 ARIYNGISNKNT
+1161 RIVLVGVKDGI
-1173 SIYAGWG
+1173 
-1180 DFYRNTALQ
+1180 L
-1189 LEANYADVNLA
+1189 L
-1200 LETIGGRMHRGKLWE
+1200 
-1215 IEEVSPIT
+1215 
-1223 GGGTYSPQLNGSIYL
+1223 
-1238 FRDLKADLTFELPQF
+1238 
-1253 STIQDMFGNFQSGVS
+1253 GNSGVILNDFPIS
-1268 ASQYGIYTIRIFID
+1268 GYNYGTLGLTQCNIVKLGQF
-1282 RYCSYRVL
+1282 
-1290 VAGTSTTPLL
+1290 
-1300 NHNGDI
+1300 NGGWI
-1306 QNDASGVS
+1306 IT
-1314 YGARWMSRGDF
+1314 YLSR
-1325 MVLVFYNKA
+1325 
-1334 WYIQSLSN
+1334 

>member
-1 MIIYSKT
+1 M
-8 GTIILDIE
+8 
-16 VDDTSYRYRAIRQ
+16 
-29 GDKVY
+29 
-34 LYFSL
+34 
-39 TNHVEIPIYS
+39 
-49 YINYQGQR
+49 
-57 YTLWKPENLTKH
+57 TLS
-69 GERNLDYVVEF
+69 D
-80 GGYWEIL
+80 
-87 NRTIYKFLSGKPHK
+87 FL
-101 LKFPLTAKPRMFMQ
+101 Q
-115 LMIDNL
+115 
-121 NLHDSD
+121 
-127 WIIGTCIDAPEK
+127 
-139 TLTFSHESCM
+139 
-149 EALNRFADEYNT
+149 
-161 EFEFIGK
+161 
-168 TINFGKVERFKDNP
+168 
-182 LPLSYG
+182 
-188 KGNGFKTGVIRQCQ
+188 GNGFKD
-202 GEKAPVTVLYVN
+202 LVN
-214 GGERNIDLA
+214 DVDKF
-223 SYGSTSLLLPKNQ
+223 PD
-236 EIEFQGRKYKT
+236 EIEDK
-247 DEDGM
+247 
-252 FITRSDRPLV
+252 V
-262 DFNEDSYDATHIY
+262 
-275 PGRIG
+275 
-280 TVSEV
+280 
-285 ITVDAAKHFYDIKDS
+285 
-300 SIPDDLDYSQC
+300 
-311 RIAKEKATI
+311 
-320 IFQSGIL
+320 
-327 VGKEFDLKQ
+327 
-336 TDDELTGYIHAERR
+336 
-350 FKIVPF
+350 
-356 ERDGAIIPNES
+356 
-367 LKPAVGDK
+367 KPV
-375 YAIFHISLP
+375 
-384 NAYICD
+384 
-390 NASQEGASWDMFRE
+390 RE
-404 AVRVLYENEEVS
+404 
-416 FTFKGDLDGLWA
+416 W
-428 KKKWSEI
+428 
-435 GAVLHPGSYI
+435 
-445 QFSDKQFQPDG
+445 
-456 ILIRITGIKDYINK
+456 
-470 PHAPEIELSNTSVA
+470 
-484 GFVSSDLNKIDSNE
+484 
-498 VLDEERYNS
+498 
-507 SLSYTKRTWRDVME
+507 TKRSWRDVME
-521 TVKMMFDPEG
+521 TLGMMFDPEG

-539 PLVVHTAQLIVGTNS
+539 PLAVHTAQLIVGTNS
-554 QQMELI
+554 QQMDLI

-573 NFKSTAGKL
+573 YFKNTAGEL
-582 VHFTINEEEVREWN
+582 VHFTVSETVREWS
-596 IPASSH
+596 IPAASF
-602 RLDNESPYYVYAKC
+602 RLSNSLAYYVYAKC
-616 PKEGNAGS
+616 PKEGSAGS
-624 ILVSERQI
+624 IFVSERQI
-632 KLEDEA
+632 KLEAEA

-651 EDSVRSWNP
+651 EDSIRSWNP

-665 EVAGQTITTGV
+665 EIAGQTITTGV

-683 LVIDLV
+683 LVVDLV

-729 AVREIGET
+729 AVREIDET

-742 DFEGIV
+742 DFEGTV

-809 AHTELIKAVND
+809 AHTNLIKAVND

>member
-1 MIIYSKT
+1 MKIKRGSTVLCDAYLKNNSFTVDEIMGEQTLTLNFLSRDVIDFEVGDYVECEGERYKIRYKEKVTKREKSLGWEYNIPFYSSKYDLEDVVFFLNGKPEYKKNFDSYT
-8 GTIILDIE
+8 GTARQILELIVKNMNREDSGWKVGSCIE
-16 VDDTSYRYRAIRQ
+16 SRPITISFKDKSVGNVLDDTVKQIDTEYWISQKTASIGKRKYDSNGLVLGQGEGLGFTELEVSSVDEERPTTVIYPYGSDKNLGPDYGADYLMLPGGLKEMSKNTDKYGRLGQKKIQFDHIFPKGEFLVTMKIDDLTLQASGIDFNLKDCLLDEVEAIVTFQDGGLAGYDLAIVKESVDDKIKQFKLKENKEENALTVPGDINFAVGDKFILTGIKMPQVYIDNASNQLAEEAQTWLDEHCEKRIQLRGKCDEVLFRQMNLFIACGQMVWVYSDQLKIDREIRVTKVKRYIENDDKPAYRYE
-29 GDKVY
+29 
-34 LYFSL
+34 L
-39 TNHVEIPIYS
+39 TLS
-49 YINYQGQR
+49 
-57 YTLWKPENLTKH
+57 
-69 GERNLDYVVEF
+69 D
-80 GGYWEIL
+80 
-87 NRTIYKFLSGKPHK
+87 FL
-101 LKFPLTAKPRMFMQ
+101 Q
-115 LMIDNL
+115 
-121 NLHDSD
+121 
-127 WIIGTCIDAPEK
+127 
-139 TLTFSHESCM
+139 
-149 EALNRFADEYNT
+149 
-161 EFEFIGK
+161 
-168 TINFGKVERFKDNP
+168 
-182 LPLSYG
+182 
-188 KGNGFKTGVIRQCQ
+188 GNGFKD
-202 GEKAPVTVLYVN
+202 LVN
-214 GGERNIDLA
+214 DVDKF
-223 SYGSTSLLLPKNQ
+223 PD
-236 EIEFQGRKYKT
+236 EIEDK
-247 DEDGM
+247 
-252 FITRSDRPLV
+252 V
-262 DFNEDSYDATHIY
+262 
-275 PGRIG
+275 
-280 TVSEV
+280 
-285 ITVDAAKHFYDIKDS
+285 
-300 SIPDDLDYSQC
+300 
-311 RIAKEKATI
+311 
-320 IFQSGIL
+320 
-327 VGKEFDLKQ
+327 
-336 TDDELTGYIHAERR
+336 
-350 FKIVPF
+350 
-356 ERDGAIIPNES
+356 
-367 LKPAVGDK
+367 KPV
-375 YAIFHISLP
+375 
-384 NAYICD
+384 
-390 NASQEGASWDMFRE
+390 RE
-404 AVRVLYENEEVS
+404 
-416 FTFKGDLDGLWA
+416 W
-428 KKKWSEI
+428 
-435 GAVLHPGSYI
+435 
-445 QFSDKQFQPDG
+445 
-456 ILIRITGIKDYINK
+456 
-470 PHAPEIELSNTSVA
+470 
-484 GFVSSDLNKIDSNE
+484 
-498 VLDEERYNS
+498 
-507 SLSYTKRTWRDVME
+507 TKRSWRDVME
-521 TVKMMFDPEG
+521 TLGMMFDPEG

-539 PLVVHTAQLIVGTNS
+539 PLAVHTAQLIVGTNS
-554 QQMELI
+554 QQMDLI

-573 NFKSTAGKL
+573 CFKNTAGKL
-582 VHFTINEEEVREWN
+582 VHFTVSETVREWS
-596 IPASSH
+596 IPAASF
-602 RLDNESPYYVYAKC
+602 RLSNSLAYYVYAKC
-616 PKEGNAGS
+616 PKEGSTGS

-632 KLEDEA
+632 KLEAEA

-742 DFEGIV
+742 DFEGTV

-781 VYTKLYSNIYL
+781 VYNKLYSNIYL

-809 AHTELIKAVND
+809 AHTNLIKAVND

-971 AINSAISDGKTTVAE
+971 AINSAISDGKTTTTE

-1048 ALEAAADAGN
+1048 ALETAADAGN
-1058 TVVKN
+1058 TVIKN
-1063 GKINTVLLEA
+1063 GKVNTVLLEA
-1073 AAIVAKGITAEMIE
+1073 EAIVTKGLTAAMIQ
-1087 ALDIETSRLKVLN
+1087 ALDIVTNRLTVTS
-1100 GAKIGK
+1100 GANIGN

-1113 LTGYT
+1113 LKSTTQAGTGKGYISVKTGVSDISFGEDLIPATAGGAYT
-1118 SGLADA
+1118 LTGLIENKKSNQGEYFGQENENIALRVSAKNATANWALDCFGGIRKIGRGIDINEPYFMKGNAMAD
-1124 LYNVIKLR
+1124 LLETKIKYYNYFLLQPPEGYNVIVRLPSYTLLNSKFGGLP
-1132 HTKSSDGSFSQIT
+1132 DGNTVSLGITSIT
-1145 LGSNVNN
+1145 LAVQAGFKGRIVLVGVKNGILLNN
-1152 SLFSNQRVT
+1152 SGVILNDFPVSG
-1161 ARIYNGISNKNT
+1161 YNYGTLGLTQCNIVKLGQFNG
-1173 SIYAGWG
+1173 GW
-1180 DFYRNTALQ
+1180 
-1189 LEANYADVNLA
+1189 
-1200 LETIGGRMHRGKLWE
+1200 I
-1215 IEEVSPIT
+1215 IT
-1223 GGGTYSPQLNGSIYL
+1223 YL
-1238 FRDLKADLTFELPQF
+1238 
-1253 STIQDMFGNFQSGVS
+1253 
-1268 ASQYGIYTIRIFID
+1268 
-1282 RYCSYRVL
+1282 
-1290 VAGTSTTPLL
+1290 
-1300 NHNGDI
+1300 
-1306 QNDASGVS
+1306 
-1314 YGARWMSRGDF
+1314 SR
-1325 MVLVFYNKA
+1325 
-1334 WYIQSLSN
+1334 

>member
-1 MIIYSKT
+1 MKIKRGSTVLCDAYLKNNSFTVDEIMGEQTLTLNFLSRDVIDFEVGDYVECEGERYKIRYKEKVTKREKSLGWEYNIPFYSSKYDLEDVVFFLNGKPEYKKNFDSYT
-8 GTIILDIE
+8 GTARQILELIVKNMNREDSGWKVGSCIE
-16 VDDTSYRYRAIRQ
+16 SRPITISFKDKSVGNVLDDTVKQIDTEYWISQKTVSIGKRKYDSNGLVLGQGEGLGFTELEVSSVDEERPTTVIYPYGSDKNLGPDYGADYLMLPGGLKEMSKNTDKYGRLGQKKIQFDHIFRKGEFLVTTKIDDLTLQASGIDFNLKDCLLDEVEAIVTFQDGGLAGYDLAIVKESVDDKIKQFKLKENKEENALTVPGDINFAVGDKFILTGIKMPQVYIDNASSQLAEEAQTWLDEHCEKRIQLRGKCDEVLFRQMNLFIACGQMVGVYSDQLKIDREIRVTKVKRYIENDDKPAYRYE
-29 GDKVY
+29 
-34 LYFSL
+34 L
-39 TNHVEIPIYS
+39 TLS
-49 YINYQGQR
+49 
-57 YTLWKPENLTKH
+57 
-69 GERNLDYVVEF
+69 D
-80 GGYWEIL
+80 
-87 NRTIYKFLSGKPHK
+87 FL
-101 LKFPLTAKPRMFMQ
+101 Q
-115 LMIDNL
+115 
-121 NLHDSD
+121 
-127 WIIGTCIDAPEK
+127 
-139 TLTFSHESCM
+139 
-149 EALNRFADEYNT
+149 
-161 EFEFIGK
+161 
-168 TINFGKVERFKDNP
+168 
-182 LPLSYG
+182 
-188 KGNGFKTGVIRQCQ
+188 GNGFKD
-202 GEKAPVTVLYVN
+202 LVN
-214 GGERNIDLA
+214 DVDKF
-223 SYGSTSLLLPKNQ
+223 PD
-236 EIEFQGRKYKT
+236 EIEDK
-247 DEDGM
+247 
-252 FITRSDRPLV
+252 V
-262 DFNEDSYDATHIY
+262 
-275 PGRIG
+275 
-280 TVSEV
+280 
-285 ITVDAAKHFYDIKDS
+285 
-300 SIPDDLDYSQC
+300 
-311 RIAKEKATI
+311 
-320 IFQSGIL
+320 
-327 VGKEFDLKQ
+327 
-336 TDDELTGYIHAERR
+336 
-350 FKIVPF
+350 
-356 ERDGAIIPNES
+356 
-367 LKPAVGDK
+367 KPV
-375 YAIFHISLP
+375 
-384 NAYICD
+384 
-390 NASQEGASWDMFRE
+390 RE
-404 AVRVLYENEEVS
+404 
-416 FTFKGDLDGLWA
+416 W
-428 KKKWSEI
+428 
-435 GAVLHPGSYI
+435 
-445 QFSDKQFQPDG
+445 
-456 ILIRITGIKDYINK
+456 
-470 PHAPEIELSNTSVA
+470 
-484 GFVSSDLNKIDSNE
+484 
-498 VLDEERYNS
+498 
-507 SLSYTKRTWRDVME
+507 TKRSWRDVME
-521 TVKMMFDPEG
+521 TLGMMFDPEG

-539 PLVVHTAQLIVGTNS
+539 PLAVHTAQLIVGTNS
-554 QQMELI
+554 QQMDLI

-573 NFKSTAGKL
+573 YFKNTAGEL
-582 VHFTINEEEVREWN
+582 VHFTVSETVREWS
-596 IPASSH
+596 IPAASF
-602 RLDNESPYYVYAKC
+602 RLSNSLAYYVYAKC
-616 PKEGNAGS
+616 PKEGSAGS
-624 ILVSERQI
+624 IFVSERQI
-632 KLEDEA
+632 KLEAEA

-651 EDSVRSWNP
+651 EDSIRSWNP

-665 EVAGQTITTGV
+665 EIAGQTITTGV

-683 LVIDLV
+683 LVVDLV

-729 AVREIGET
+729 AVREIDET

-742 DFEGIV
+742 DFEGTV

-809 AHTELIKAVND
+809 AHTNLIKAVND

>member
-1 MIIYSKT
+1 MKIKRGSTVLCDAYLKNNSFTVDEIMGEQTLTLNFLSRDVIDFEVGDYVECEGERYKIRYKEKVTKREKSLGWEYNIPFYSSKYDLEDVVFFLNGKPEYKKNFDSYT
-8 GTIILDIE
+8 GTARQILELIVKNMNREDSGWKVGSCIE
-16 VDDTSYRYRAIRQ
+16 SRPITISFKDKSVGNVLDDTVKQIDTEYWISQKTVSIGKRKYDSNGLVLGQGEGLGFTELEVSSVDEERPTTVIYPYGSDKNLGPDYGADYLMLPGGLKEMSKNTDKYGRLGQKKIQFDHIFPKGEFLVTTKIDDLTLQASGIDFNLKDCLLDEVEAIVTFQDGGLAGYDLAIVKESVDDKIKQFKLKENKEENTLTVPGDINFAVGDKFILTGIKMPQVYIDNASSQLAEEAQTWLDEHCEKRIQLRGKCDEVLFRQMNLFIACGQMVGVYSDQLKIDREIRVTKVKRYIENDDKPAYRYE
-29 GDKVY
+29 
-34 LYFSL
+34 L
-39 TNHVEIPIYS
+39 TLS
-49 YINYQGQR
+49 
-57 YTLWKPENLTKH
+57 
-69 GERNLDYVVEF
+69 D
-80 GGYWEIL
+80 
-87 NRTIYKFLSGKPHK
+87 FL
-101 LKFPLTAKPRMFMQ
+101 Q
-115 LMIDNL
+115 
-121 NLHDSD
+121 
-127 WIIGTCIDAPEK
+127 
-139 TLTFSHESCM
+139 
-149 EALNRFADEYNT
+149 
-161 EFEFIGK
+161 
-168 TINFGKVERFKDNP
+168 
-182 LPLSYG
+182 
-188 KGNGFKTGVIRQCQ
+188 GNGFKD
-202 GEKAPVTVLYVN
+202 LVN
-214 GGERNIDLA
+214 DVDKF
-223 SYGSTSLLLPKNQ
+223 PD
-236 EIEFQGRKYKT
+236 EIEDK
-247 DEDGM
+247 
-252 FITRSDRPLV
+252 V
-262 DFNEDSYDATHIY
+262 
-275 PGRIG
+275 
-280 TVSEV
+280 
-285 ITVDAAKHFYDIKDS
+285 
-300 SIPDDLDYSQC
+300 
-311 RIAKEKATI
+311 
-320 IFQSGIL
+320 
-327 VGKEFDLKQ
+327 
-336 TDDELTGYIHAERR
+336 
-350 FKIVPF
+350 
-356 ERDGAIIPNES
+356 
-367 LKPAVGDK
+367 KPV
-375 YAIFHISLP
+375 
-384 NAYICD
+384 
-390 NASQEGASWDMFRE
+390 RE
-404 AVRVLYENEEVS
+404 
-416 FTFKGDLDGLWA
+416 W
-428 KKKWSEI
+428 
-435 GAVLHPGSYI
+435 
-445 QFSDKQFQPDG
+445 
-456 ILIRITGIKDYINK
+456 
-470 PHAPEIELSNTSVA
+470 
-484 GFVSSDLNKIDSNE
+484 
-498 VLDEERYNS
+498 
-507 SLSYTKRTWRDVME
+507 TKRSWRDVME
-521 TVKMMFDPEG
+521 TLGMMFDPEG

-539 PLVVHTAQLIVGTNS
+539 PLAVHTAQLIVGTNS
-554 QQMELI
+554 QQMDLI

-573 NFKSTAGKL
+573 YFKNTAGEL
-582 VHFTINEEEVREWN
+582 VHFTVSETVREWS
-596 IPASSH
+596 IPAASF
-602 RLDNESPYYVYAKC
+602 RLSNSLAYYVYAKC
-616 PKEGNAGS
+616 PKEGSAGS
-624 ILVSERQI
+624 IFVSERQI
-632 KLEDEA
+632 KLEAEA

-651 EDSVRSWNP
+651 EDSIRSWNP

-665 EVAGQTITTGV
+665 EIAGQTITTGV

-683 LVIDLV
+683 LVVDLV

-729 AVREIGET
+729 AVREIDET

-742 DFEGIV
+742 DFEGTV

-809 AHTELIKAVND
+809 AHTNLIKAVND

>member
-1 MIIYSKT
+1 MKIKRGSTVLCDAYLKNNSFTVDEIMGEQTLTLNFLSRDVIDFEVGDYVECEGERYKIRYKEKVTKREKSLGWEYNIPFYSSKYDLEDVVFFLNGKPEYKKNFDSYT
-8 GTIILDIE
+8 GTARQILELIVKNMNREDSGWKVGSCIE
-16 VDDTSYRYRAIRQ
+16 SRPITISFKDKSVGNVLDDTVKQIDTEYWISQKTVSIGKRKYDSNGLVLGQGEGLGFTELEVSSVDEERPTTVIYPYGSDKNLGPDYGADYLMLPGGLKEMSKNTDKYGRLGQKKIQFDHIFPKGEFLVTTKIDDLTLQASGIDFNLKDCLLDEVEAIVTFQDGGLAGYDLAIVKESVDDKIKQFKLKENKEENALTVPGDINFAVGDKFILTGIKMPQVYIDNASSQLAEEAQTWLDEHCEKRIQLRGKCDEVLFRQMNLFIACGQMVGVYSDQLKIDREIRVTKVKRYIENDDKPAYRYE
-29 GDKVY
+29 
-34 LYFSL
+34 L
-39 TNHVEIPIYS
+39 TLS
-49 YINYQGQR
+49 
-57 YTLWKPENLTKH
+57 
-69 GERNLDYVVEF
+69 D
-80 GGYWEIL
+80 
-87 NRTIYKFLSGKPHK
+87 FL
-101 LKFPLTAKPRMFMQ
+101 Q
-115 LMIDNL
+115 
-121 NLHDSD
+121 
-127 WIIGTCIDAPEK
+127 
-139 TLTFSHESCM
+139 
-149 EALNRFADEYNT
+149 
-161 EFEFIGK
+161 
-168 TINFGKVERFKDNP
+168 
-182 LPLSYG
+182 
-188 KGNGFKTGVIRQCQ
+188 GNGFKD
-202 GEKAPVTVLYVN
+202 LVN
-214 GGERNIDLA
+214 DVDKF
-223 SYGSTSLLLPKNQ
+223 PD
-236 EIEFQGRKYKT
+236 EIEDK
-247 DEDGM
+247 
-252 FITRSDRPLV
+252 V
-262 DFNEDSYDATHIY
+262 
-275 PGRIG
+275 
-280 TVSEV
+280 
-285 ITVDAAKHFYDIKDS
+285 
-300 SIPDDLDYSQC
+300 
-311 RIAKEKATI
+311 
-320 IFQSGIL
+320 
-327 VGKEFDLKQ
+327 
-336 TDDELTGYIHAERR
+336 
-350 FKIVPF
+350 
-356 ERDGAIIPNES
+356 
-367 LKPAVGDK
+367 KPV
-375 YAIFHISLP
+375 
-384 NAYICD
+384 
-390 NASQEGASWDMFRE
+390 RE
-404 AVRVLYENEEVS
+404 
-416 FTFKGDLDGLWA
+416 W
-428 KKKWSEI
+428 
-435 GAVLHPGSYI
+435 
-445 QFSDKQFQPDG
+445 
-456 ILIRITGIKDYINK
+456 
-470 PHAPEIELSNTSVA
+470 
-484 GFVSSDLNKIDSNE
+484 
-498 VLDEERYNS
+498 
-507 SLSYTKRTWRDVME
+507 TKRSWRDVME
-521 TVKMMFDPEG
+521 TLGMMFDPEG

-539 PLVVHTAQLIVGTNS
+539 PLAVHTAQLIVGTNS
-554 QQMELI
+554 QQMDLI

-573 NFKSTAGKL
+573 YFKNTAGEL
-582 VHFTINEEEVREWN
+582 VHFTVSETVREWS
-596 IPASSH
+596 IPAASF
-602 RLDNESPYYVYAKC
+602 RLSNSLAYYVYAKC
-616 PKEGNAGS
+616 PKEGSAGS
-624 ILVSERQI
+624 IFVSERQI
-632 KLEDEA
+632 KLEAEA

-651 EDSVRSWNP
+651 EDSIRSWNP

-665 EVAGQTITTGV
+665 EIAGQTITTGV

-683 LVIDLV
+683 LVVDLV

-703 KILFGEGTSGLENIK
+703 KILFGEGTSGLENI
-718 EWPAAKKIIDD
+718 D
-729 AVREIGET
+729 ET

-742 DFEGIV
+742 DFEGTV

-809 AHTELIKAVND
+809 AHTNLIKAVND

-854 AANKAIQDTLKSYSD
+854 A
-869 EALAKGKEAF
+869 
-879 TAASNAQ
+879 
-886 ASANQAQQSV
+886 
-896 SGLGNY
+896 
-902 IDGAFSDGII
+902 
-912 QESEAK
+912 
-918 AIEKYINTVKTDK
+918 
-931 AAVEATYNKLYVN
+931 
-944 SYLTGTA
+944 
-951 KSGLLNAKVTLF
+951 
-963 GAIDNLLS
+963 
-971 AINSAISDGKTTVAE
+971 
-986 KNNVD
+986 
-991 SKFSLFN
+991 
-998 SAMSSFNTAVETA
+998 A

>member
-1 MIIYSKT
+1 M
-8 GTIILDIE
+8 
-16 VDDTSYRYRAIRQ
+16 
-29 GDKVY
+29 
-34 LYFSL
+34 
-39 TNHVEIPIYS
+39 
-49 YINYQGQR
+49 
-57 YTLWKPENLTKH
+57 
-69 GERNLDYVVEF
+69 
-80 GGYWEIL
+80 
-87 NRTIYKFLSGKPHK
+87 
-101 LKFPLTAKPRMFMQ
+101 
-115 LMIDNL
+115 
-121 NLHDSD
+121 
-127 WIIGTCIDAPEK
+127 
-139 TLTFSHESCM
+139 
-149 EALNRFADEYNT
+149 
-161 EFEFIGK
+161 
-168 TINFGKVERFKDNP
+168 
-182 LPLSYG
+182 
-188 KGNGFKTGVIRQCQ
+188 
-202 GEKAPVTVLYVN
+202 
-214 GGERNIDLA
+214 
-223 SYGSTSLLLPKNQ
+223 
-236 EIEFQGRKYKT
+236 
-247 DEDGM
+247 
-252 FITRSDRPLV
+252 
-262 DFNEDSYDATHIY
+262 
-275 PGRIG
+275 
-280 TVSEV
+280 
-285 ITVDAAKHFYDIKDS
+285 
-300 SIPDDLDYSQC
+300 DYSQC

-320 IFQSGIL
+320 IFQSGVL

-390 NASQEGASWDMFRE
+390 NVSQEGASWDMFRE

-554 QQMELI
+554 QQMDLI

-651 EDSVRSWNP
+651 EDNIRSWIP

-718 EWPAAKKIIDD
+718 EWPAAKKVIDD

-737 SKALT
+737 SKALI
-742 DFEGIV
+742 DFEGTV
-748 NGAFKDGVIEQ
+748 NGAFRDGVIEQ

-792 LGSPK
+792 LGTPK

-809 AHTELIKAVND
+809 AHTNLIKAVND
-820 AIADGRTTVAE
+820 AITDGRTTVAE

-1019 KSYSDNAASNVPDS
+1019 KSYSDNAALNVPDS

-1058 TVVKN
+1058 TVIKD
-1063 GKINTVLLEA
+1063 GKVNTVLLEA
-1073 AAIVAKGITAEMIE
+1073 EAIVTNGLTAAMIQ
-1087 ALDIETSRLKVLN
+1087 ALDIVTNRLTVTS
-1100 GAKIGK
+1100 GAKIGN

-1113 LTGYT
+1113 LKSTTQAGTGKGYISVKTGVSDISFGEDLMPATAGGAYT
-1118 SGLADA
+1118 LTGLIENKKSNQGEYFGQENENIALRVSAKNATANWALDCFGGIRKVGRGIDINEPYIMKGNAMAD
-1124 LYNVIKLR
+1124 LLETKIKYYNYFLLQPPKGYNVIVRLPSYTLLNSKFGGLPNGN
-1132 HTKSSDGSFSQIT
+1132 TISLGITSIT
-1145 LGSNVNN
+1145 LAVQAG
-1152 SLFSNQRVT
+1152 FEG
-1161 ARIYNGISNKNT
+1161 RIVLVGVKDGI
-1173 SIYAGWG
+1173 
-1180 DFYRNTALQ
+1180 L
-1189 LEANYADVNLA
+1189 L
-1200 LETIGGRMHRGKLWE
+1200 
-1215 IEEVSPIT
+1215 
-1223 GGGTYSPQLNGSIYL
+1223 
-1238 FRDLKADLTFELPQF
+1238 
-1253 STIQDMFGNFQSGVS
+1253 GNSGVILNDFPIS
-1268 ASQYGIYTIRIFID
+1268 GYNYGTLGLTQCNIVKLGQF
-1282 RYCSYRVL
+1282 
-1290 VAGTSTTPLL
+1290 
-1300 NHNGDI
+1300 NGGWI
-1306 QNDASGVS
+1306 IT
-1314 YGARWMSRGDF
+1314 YLSR
-1325 MVLVFYNKA
+1325 
-1334 WYIQSLSN
+1334 

>member
-1 MIIYSKT
+1 MKIKRGSTVLCDAYLKNNSFTVDEIMGEQTLTLNFLSRDVIDFEVGDYVECEGERYKIRYKEKVTKREKSLGWEYNIPFYSSKYDLEDVVFFLNGKPEYKKNFDSYT
-8 GTIILDIE
+8 GTARQILELIVKNMNREDSGWKVGSCIE
-16 VDDTSYRYRAIRQ
+16 SRPITISFKDKSVGNVLDDTVKQIDTEYWISQKTVSIGKRKYDSNGLVLGQGEGLGFTELEVSSVDEERPTTVIYPYGSDKNLGPDYGADYLMLPGGLKEMSKNTDKYGRLGQKKIQFDHIFPKGEFLVTTKIDDLTLQASGIDFNLKDCLLDEVEAIVTFQDGGLAGYDLAIVKESVDDKIKQFKLKENKEENALTVPGDINFAVGDKFILTGIKMPQVYIDNASSQLAEEAQTWLDEHCEKRIQLRGKCDEVLFRQMNLFIACGQMVGVYSDQLKIDREIRVTKVKRYIENDDKPAYRYE
-29 GDKVY
+29 
-34 LYFSL
+34 L
-39 TNHVEIPIYS
+39 TLS
-49 YINYQGQR
+49 
-57 YTLWKPENLTKH
+57 
-69 GERNLDYVVEF
+69 D
-80 GGYWEIL
+80 
-87 NRTIYKFLSGKPHK
+87 FL
-101 LKFPLTAKPRMFMQ
+101 Q
-115 LMIDNL
+115 
-121 NLHDSD
+121 
-127 WIIGTCIDAPEK
+127 
-139 TLTFSHESCM
+139 
-149 EALNRFADEYNT
+149 
-161 EFEFIGK
+161 
-168 TINFGKVERFKDNP
+168 
-182 LPLSYG
+182 
-188 KGNGFKTGVIRQCQ
+188 GNGFKD
-202 GEKAPVTVLYVN
+202 LVN
-214 GGERNIDLA
+214 DVDKF
-223 SYGSTSLLLPKNQ
+223 PD
-236 EIEFQGRKYKT
+236 EIEDK
-247 DEDGM
+247 
-252 FITRSDRPLV
+252 V
-262 DFNEDSYDATHIY
+262 
-275 PGRIG
+275 
-280 TVSEV
+280 
-285 ITVDAAKHFYDIKDS
+285 
-300 SIPDDLDYSQC
+300 
-311 RIAKEKATI
+311 
-320 IFQSGIL
+320 
-327 VGKEFDLKQ
+327 
-336 TDDELTGYIHAERR
+336 
-350 FKIVPF
+350 
-356 ERDGAIIPNES
+356 
-367 LKPAVGDK
+367 KPV
-375 YAIFHISLP
+375 
-384 NAYICD
+384 
-390 NASQEGASWDMFRE
+390 RE
-404 AVRVLYENEEVS
+404 
-416 FTFKGDLDGLWA
+416 W
-428 KKKWSEI
+428 
-435 GAVLHPGSYI
+435 
-445 QFSDKQFQPDG
+445 
-456 ILIRITGIKDYINK
+456 
-470 PHAPEIELSNTSVA
+470 
-484 GFVSSDLNKIDSNE
+484 
-498 VLDEERYNS
+498 
-507 SLSYTKRTWRDVME
+507 TKRSWRDVME
-521 TVKMMFDPEG
+521 TLGMMFDPEG

-539 PLVVHTAQLIVGTNS
+539 PLAVHTAQLIVGTNS
-554 QQMELI
+554 QQMDLI

-573 NFKSTAGKL
+573 YFKNTAGEL
-582 VHFTINEEEVREWN
+582 VHFTVSETVREWS
-596 IPASSH
+596 IPAASF
-602 RLDNESPYYVYAKC
+602 RLSNSLAYYVYAKC
-616 PKEGNAGS
+616 PKEGSAGS
-624 ILVSERQI
+624 IFVSERQI
-632 KLEDEA
+632 KLEAEA

-651 EDSVRSWNP
+651 EDSIRSWNP

-665 EVAGQTITTGV
+665 EIAGQTITTGV

-683 LVIDLV
+683 LVVDLV

-729 AVREIGET
+729 AVREIDET

-742 DFEGIV
+742 DFEGTV

-809 AHTELIKAVND
+809 AHTNLIKAVND

-998 SAMSSFNTAVETA
+998 SAMFSFNTAVETA

-1290 VAGTSTTPLL
+1290 VVGTSTTPLL